1 VPVPGVAEKSMPF
14 PDVPMIRLPV
24 DKVTLPG
31 NMIGVAIWLALII
44 LVTAFNTLVLLKV
57 MQ

>member
-1 VPVPGVAEKSMPF
+1 MPF

-24 DKVTLPG
+24 DRVTSPG
-31 NMIGVAIWLALII
+31 NEIGVAIWLALMI
-44 LVTAFNTLVLLKV
+44 LVTVFNTLALLKV